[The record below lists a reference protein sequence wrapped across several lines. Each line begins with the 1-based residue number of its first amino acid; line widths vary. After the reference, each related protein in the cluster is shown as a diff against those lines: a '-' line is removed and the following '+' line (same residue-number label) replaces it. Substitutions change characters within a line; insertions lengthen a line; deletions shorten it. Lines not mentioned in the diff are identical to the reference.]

1 MKTIICSFISSTK
14 IGVILIENMF
24 KEKKWKAFF
33 ITEWSGIYSKN
44 SNVNSS

>member
-14 IGVILIENMF
+14 IVILIENMF
-24 KEKKWKAFF
+24 KEKKWKAFY